1 MGTFVQ
7 RLSRAAK
14 VPVHALARRAAKSY
28 IAGTRLSEVMGLA
41 ERLAAQGLRTALGYW
56 DAVGAEP
63 TTVSN
68 AYHEALV
75 ALGEARR
82 DTYLS
87 IKYPSLGY
95 SEEMLESLLR
105 AAERLEIRL
114 HFDAMGPESVDRTW
128 EAIEAALKQ
137 DADIGCTLPARWRR
151 SPDDA
156 DWAARRGL
164 AVRVVKGQWPDPTD
178 ADVDPRR
185 GFEAIIERLSGRAR
199 MVAVATHDLRTAR
212 AALKRLSDAGTPASL
227 ELLYGLPMRRQIHLA
242 REFGV
247 PTRIYLPYGEAYLPY
262 CLAQLKRNPR
272 MAWWLLRDAMTA
284 RMGRAAAL

>member
-1 MGTFVQ
+1 MGV
-7 RLSRAAK
+7 
-14 VPVHALARRAAKSY
+14 
-28 IAGTRLSEVMGLA
+28 A
-41 ERLAAQGLRTALGYW
+41 ERLAAEGLRSTVGFW

-63 TTVSN
+63 ATVFT
-68 AYHEALV
+68 AYREALA
-75 ALGEARR
+75 ALSKTGR

-95 SEEMLESLLR
+95 SEEMLASLVR
-105 AAERLEIRL
+105 EAKRLKIRL

-128 EAIEAALKQ
+128 KAVVAALEQ
-137 DADIGCTLPARWRR
+137 GADIGCTLPARWRR

-164 AVRVVKGQWPDPTD
+164 AVRVVKGQWPDPNE

-185 GFEAIIERLSGRAR
+185 GFDAIIERLSGRAR
-199 MVAVATHDLRTAR
+199 MVAVASHDLQTAR
-212 AALKRLSDAGTPASL
+212 AALMRLADAGTPASL
-227 ELLYGLPMRRQIHLA
+227 ELLYGLPLRRQIQLA
-242 REFGV
+242 REFDV

-284 RMGRAAAL
+284 RIGRAAAL

>member
-1 MGTFVQ
+1 MGNFVH

-14 VPVHALARRAAKSY
+14 APVHALARRAAKSY
-28 IAGTRLSEVMGLA
+28 IAGTRLSEVMGVA
-41 ERLAAQGLRTALGYW
+41 ERLTAQGLRTTIGFW

-63 TTVSN
+63 ATVFN
-68 AYHEALV
+68 AYSEALV

-95 SEEMLESLLR
+95 SEEMLESLVR
-105 AAERLEIRL
+105 EAKRLEVRL

-128 EAIEAALKQ
+128 KAVETALKQ

-156 DWAARRGL
+156 DWVVRSEL
-164 AVRVVKGQWPDPTD
+164 AVRVVKGQWPDPSD
-178 ADVDPRR
+178 SDVDPRR

-199 MVAVATHDLRTAR
+199 MVAVASHDLRTAR
-212 AALKRLSDAGTPASL
+212 TALKRLVDAGTPASL
-227 ELLYGLPMRRQIHLA
+227 ELLYGLPLRRQIELA
-242 REFGV
+242 KEFGV